1 MIKKSELELAMK
13 TNSVRKPSRKSKE
26 ETQTSSET
34 PPAAIQPVPAT
45 LPPPAVV
52 PPTPVPAVAAAK
64 PPAATVQPAA
74 VPPPAPPVPWWQFI
88 RDSDEAAIRQRFA
101 KEMNQLLVQDAK
113 LLASYIPLAILSP
126 GDSIDSFESDRI
138 FSALMQLNG
147 NKDKDVLLFLLSPGG
162 SIEPA
167 YQISTL
173 CKAYSKNK
181 FIVAVPRQ
189 AKSAATLISIGADE
203 IHMGPM
209 SQLGPIDPQLGG
221 LPALGVVQAVERIAS
236 LAQKFPGSSEM
247 FSKYLKLALTVEQI
261 GYCERISESAVQY
274 AIRLLNT
281 KPSLRGREEKIAT
294 ELVYEYKDHGFVIDL
309 QEAQQHLGANW
320 IKTNT
325 PELQLAEKIYQLFKD
340 VNFFLGFS
348 NKRKLALIGSATN
361 EPLIWKI

>member
-1 MIKKSELELAMK
+1 MKPNKTARKTKKPAEISPEMQPTA
-13 TNSVRKPSRKSKE
+13 P
-26 ETQTSSET
+26 Q
-34 PPAAIQPVPAT
+34 PAPAPAAIPVPAETPTAQPSEAAAPKPAPAIPQPVPA
-45 LPPPAVV
+45 A
-52 PPTPVPAVAAAK
+52 PPTPPA
-64 PPAATVQPAA
+64 
-74 VPPPAPPVPWWQFI
+74 PWWQFV
-88 RDSDEAAIRQRFA
+88 RDSDEAAIKQRFA
-101 KEMNQLLVQDAK
+101 KELKQLLDQDAQ
-113 LLASYIPLAILSP
+113 LLAPYVTLAILSP
-126 GDSIDSFESDRI
+126 VDSIDSYESDRI
-138 FSALMQLNG
+138 FSALMQLNK
-147 NKDKDVLLFLLSPGG
+147 NKDKDVLLLLLSPGG

-173 CKAYSKNK
+173 CKAYSKNN
-181 FIVAVPRQ
+181 FIVVVPRQ

-203 IHMGPM
+203 IHMGPL

-221 LPALGVVQAVERIAS
+221 LPALGVVQAIERIAS

-274 AIRLLNT
+274 ATRLLTT
-281 KPSLRGREEKIAT
+281 KASLKGREQKIAT

-340 VNFFLGFS
+340 VNFYLGLAH
-348 NKRKLALIGSATN
+348 KKKIALIGSATN
-361 EPLIWKI
+361 EPVIWKI